1 MTLSDNWGYTG
12 TSCQWRHTHGAPLT
26 RPNMAATR
34 TGVGDR
40 TIFSPVSGAKNK
52 DPQTLRLQ
60 QKWRKLHYSKEH
72 NGAQSQKHLE
82 GQFGGREIFRSIR

>member
-1 MTLSDNWGYTG
+1 MTLSNNWGYTG

-34 TGVGDR
+34 TGVGDT
-40 TIFSPVSGAKNK
+40 TIFSAVGGAKNK
-52 DPQTLRLQ
+52 DRQALMLQ
-60 QKWRKLHYSKEH
+60 QKWRKLHYNDEN

-82 GQFGGREIFRSIR
+82 GVWSNGNI